1 MTDTT
6 PTDTK
11 LTFERL
17 MEVLAEKIADR
28 VRVDSHRLY
37 PRLLTIAQA
46 AAYLGLQADEVERLI
61 ARRRISTV
69 RIDRR
74 ILLDRDYLDQ
84 WIKDNKLGWA

>member
-1 MTDTT
+1 MD
-6 PTDTK
+6 P
-11 LTFERL
+11 
-17 MEVLAEKIADR
+17 
-28 VRVDSHRLY
+28 HRLY

-46 AAYLGLQADEVERLI
+46 AAYLGLHADEIERLI

-74 ILLDRDYLDQ
+74 ILLDRDDLDQ

>member
-1 MTDTT
+1 MTDSATN
-6 PTDTK
+6 DTK

-17 MEVLAEKIADR
+17 MEALAEKIADR
-28 VRVDSHRLY
+28 VCVDPHRLY
-37 PRLLTIAQA
+37 PRLLTITQA
-46 AAYLGLQADEVERLI
+46 SAYLGLQGDEIERLI

-74 ILLDRDYLDQ
+74 ILLDRDDLDQ